1 MMASKEDQ
9 NFENEQETVQS
20 QKQNI
25 DQNKRETVDL
35 EEDITEE
42 VMEERLDEIK
52 QQLTAVTEEKDEY
65 LNKLKR
71 LKADFVNYRNR
82 AKREKQQ
89 IETKTKMEFINSIL
103 PVIDNFERALRSV
116 DEDSEF
122 LSGVKMIHKQLIDVL
137 KKEGLEFID
146 TEGEEFDPAYHEAVM
161 QVEAEDV
168 ESGYI
173 VEEIQR
179 GYMMEDKV
187 VRPAMVKVAI

>member
-1 MMASKEDQ
+1 MMASKEEQ

-25 DQNKRETVDL
+25 NMDKKETIDL

-52 QQLTAVTEEKDEY
+52 QQLTEVTEEKDEY

-82 AKREKQQ
+82 AKKEKQQ
-89 IETKTKMEFINSIL
+89 IEVKTKIEFINSLL
-103 PVIDNFERALRSV
+103 PVIDNFERALKSV

-137 KKEGLEFID
+137 KKEGLEIID

-161 QVEAEDV
+161 QVESEEV
-168 ESGYI
+168 ESGHV
-173 VEEIQR
+173 VEEIQK

>member
-1 MMASKEDQ
+1 MVANEDN
-9 NFENEQETVQS
+9 NFENEKGTVQEE
-20 QKQNI
+20 KQNM
-25 DQNKRETVDL
+25 DKKETIDL

-52 QQLTAVTEEKDEY
+52 QQLTEVTEEKDEY

-82 AKREKQQ
+82 AKKEKQQ
-89 IETKTKMEFINSIL
+89 IEAKTKIEIISSLL
-103 PVIDNFERALRSV
+103 PVIDNFERALKSV

-137 KKEGLEFID
+137 KKEGLEVID

-168 ESGYI
+168 DSGFI

-187 VRPAMVKVAI
+187 VRPAMVKVAL

>member
-1 MMASKEDQ
+1 MVANEDN
-9 NFENEQETVQS
+9 NFENEQETVQEE
-20 QKQNI
+20 KQNM
-25 DQNKRETVDL
+25 DKKETVDL

-82 AKREKQQ
+82 AKKEKQQ
-89 IETKTKMEFINSIL
+89 IEVKTKMEIISSLL
-103 PVIDNFERALRSV
+103 PVIDNFERALKSV

-137 KKEGLEFID
+137 KKEGLEVID

-168 ESGYI
+168 DSGFI

-187 VRPAMVKVAI
+187 VRPAMVKVAL

>member
-1 MMASKEDQ
+1 MVAKEDK
-9 NFENEQETVQS
+9 NFDEEQETVQEE
-20 QKQNI
+20 KLNNEE
-25 DQNKRETVDL
+25 NKKETVDL

-52 QQLTAVTEEKDEY
+52 QQLTEVTEEKDEY

-82 AKREKQQ
+82 AKKEKQQ
-89 IETKTKMEFINSIL
+89 IEVKTKIEFINSLL
-103 PVIDNFERALRSV
+103 PVIDNFERALKSV

-137 KKEGLEFID
+137 KKEGLEIID

-161 QVEAEDV
+161 QVESEEV
-168 ESGYI
+168 ESGHV
-173 VEEIQR
+173 VEEIQK

>member
-1 MMASKEDQ
+1 MVANEDN
-9 NFENEQETVQS
+9 NFENEQGTVQEE
-20 QKQNI
+20 KQNM
-25 DQNKRETVDL
+25 DKKETIDL

-52 QQLTAVTEEKDEY
+52 QQLTEVTEEKDEY

-82 AKREKQQ
+82 AKKEKQQ
-89 IETKTKMEFINSIL
+89 IEAKTKIEIISSLL
-103 PVIDNFERALRSV
+103 PVIDNFERALKSV

-137 KKEGLEFID
+137 KKEGLEVID
-146 TEGEEFDPAYHEAVM
+146 TEGKEFDPAYHEAVM

-168 ESGYI
+168 DSGFI

-187 VRPAMVKVAI
+187 VRPAMVKVAL

>member
-1 MMASKEDQ
+1 MVANEDN
-9 NFENEQETVQS
+9 NFENEQGTVQEE
-20 QKQNI
+20 KQNM
-25 DQNKRETVDL
+25 DKKETIDL

-52 QQLTAVTEEKDEY
+52 QQLTEVTEEKDEY

-82 AKREKQQ
+82 AKKEKQQ
-89 IETKTKMEFINSIL
+89 IEAKTKIEIISSLL
-103 PVIDNFERALRSV
+103 PVIDNFERALKSV

-137 KKEGLEFID
+137 KKEGLEVID

-168 ESGYI
+168 DSGFI

-187 VRPAMVKVAI
+187 VRPAMVKVAL

>member
-1 MMASKEDQ
+1 MVAKEDK
-9 NFENEQETVQS
+9 NFDEEQETVQEE
-20 QKQNI
+20 KLNNEE
-25 DQNKRETVDL
+25 NKKETVDL
-35 EEDITEE
+35 EKDITEE

-82 AKREKQQ
+82 AKKEKQQ
-89 IETKTKMEFINSIL
+89 IEVKTKMEMISSLL
-103 PVIDNFERALRSV
+103 PVIDNFERALKSV

-137 KKEGLEFID
+137 KKEGLEVID

-168 ESGYI
+168 DSGFI

-179 GYMMEDKV
+179 GYMMEVKV
-187 VRPAMVKVAI
+187 VRPAMVKVAL

>member
-25 DQNKRETVDL
+25 DQNKRDTVDL

>member
-1 MMASKEDQ
+1 MVAKEDK
-9 NFENEQETVQS
+9 NFDNEQKSVQDE
-20 QKQNI
+20 KQNM
-25 DQNKRETVDL
+25 DENKKDTVDL
-35 EEDITEE
+35 EEDVTEE

-82 AKREKQQ
+82 AKKEKQQ
-89 IETKTKMEFINSIL
+89 IEVKTKIEIVSSLL
-103 PVIDNFERALRSV
+103 PVIDNFERALKSV

-122 LSGVKMIHKQLIDVL
+122 LSGVKMIHKQLLDVL
-137 KKEGLEFID
+137 KKEGLKVIE
-146 TEGEEFDPAYHEAVM
+146 TAGEEFDPAYHEAVM

-168 ESGYI
+168 ESGYV
-173 VEEIQR
+173 VEEIQS

-187 VRPAMVKVAI
+187 VRPAMVKVAL

>member
-1 MMASKEDQ
+1 MVAKEDK
-9 NFENEQETVQS
+9 NFDNEQETVQEEN
-20 QKQNI
+20 QNNEE
-25 DQNKRETVDL
+25 NKKETVDL
-35 EEDITEE
+35 EEDVTEE

-82 AKREKQQ
+82 AKKEKQQ
-89 IETKTKMEFINSIL
+89 IEVKTKMEIINSLL
-103 PVIDNFERALRSV
+103 PVIDNFERALKSV

-137 KKEGLEFID
+137 KKEGLEVID

-168 ESGYI
+168 DSGFI

-187 VRPAMVKVAI
+187 VRPAMVKVAL